1 VIALLL
7 AAAAADPLV
16 EVGRLLYQEG
26 RGTPRPAMFLG
37 GSVVAA
43 PGNVLPCSGCHG
55 NDGTPVAENRSAP
68 SLQRL
73 ASTAR
78 DPALFRAALESG
90 RGADGRVLQL
100 MPRYQFAQAQ
110 RDGLARYVTSLAAGQ
125 AFEPG
130 VDDNSIMVNISGLS
144 RTQQDAVRAQLS
156 RRDFYGRTVRFGSDG
171 FITFLPTNAGP
182 TTVSIMRLADVAP
195 AFARTGRVLTR
206 AGFFAALNAIPREG
220 R

>member
-7 AAAAADPLV
+7 MSAAADPAV
-16 EVGRLLYQEG
+16 VAGRDLYQEG

-43 PGNVLPCSGCHG
+43 SGQALPCSGCHG
-55 NDGTPVAENRSAP
+55 TDGTPIAENRAVP
-68 SLQRL
+68 SLQQL
-73 ASTAR
+73 ARTAR

-90 RGADGRVLQL
+90 RGADGHMLQL
-100 MPRYQFAQAQ
+100 MPRYQLTPVQ
-110 RDGLARYVTSLAAGQ
+110 REGLARYVTSLAAGQ

-130 VDDNSIMVNISGLS
+130 VDDNSIVVSLSGLN

-171 FITFLPTNAGP
+171 FITLKPTNAGP
-182 TTVSIMRLADVAP
+182 TTVNIMRLADVAP
-195 AFARTGRVLTR
+195 AFARSGRALTR
-206 AGFFAALNAIPREG
+206 AGFFTALDAIQRE
-220 R
+220 RR